1 VSTTW
6 YRCPNC
12 GHASPDCFDEEIAE
26 TLAWQPDQVPC
37 DNCGEHAV
45 VLCPHCHHDYDPY
58 GADRLAGCAQLAAGA
73 PARGGARATYPDLAA
88 GGLAVK
94 PNLRSWET
102 SRRPEWASP
111 SMIGASVSGR

>member
-1 VSTTW
+1 MSTTW

-58 GADRLAGCAQLAAGA
+58 GADRLPVAPNSPPEPRLAAE
-73 PARGGARATYPDLAA
+73 P
-88 GGLAVK
+88 
-94 PNLRSWET
+94 E
-102 SRRPEWASP
+102 RRIQTWPPVAW
-111 SMIGASVSGR
+111 R